1 MSSYT
6 VKIIAD
12 KHKYHVILS
21 NEDKTDSGDIS
32 DSLHFATWKDPF
44 KKHCYLFMLIAGD
57 LASIK
62 DTYIIKSKRKVNLEI
77 YAFK

>member
-12 KHKYHVILS
+12 KHKYPVILS
-21 NEDKTDSGDIS
+21 NGDKIDSGDIS

-44 KKHCYLFMLIAGD
+44 KKTLLLICAC
-57 LASIK
+57 SW
-62 DTYIIKSKRKVNLEI
+62 
-77 YAFK
+77 